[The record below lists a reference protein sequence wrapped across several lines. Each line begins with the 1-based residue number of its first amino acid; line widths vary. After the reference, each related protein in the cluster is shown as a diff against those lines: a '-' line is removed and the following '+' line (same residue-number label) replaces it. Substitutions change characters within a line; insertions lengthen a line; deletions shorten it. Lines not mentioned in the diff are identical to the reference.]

1 MPTNTSLRR
10 WNSRLQIMRTGLA
23 AGLVAAAAVV
33 AGLTQSGC
41 TIRTPSTETPV
52 PNDTGVEKSF
62 FVNEVTAAN
71 GQKAQAPKTFL
82 CGWAPITESG
92 AIASSM
98 LTHAVHMAGHCNMEF
113 EVTEQYLIGRLVN
126 PSFPQDRTR
135 WKQAL
140 LIPIRQHYY
149 YERSRD
155 SYGRETNAFVE
166 NSQRSHWS
174 ARPQMQLDLSGV
186 RIQDWDL
193 AMFYNSRD
201 AVITSVT
208 DIEWD
213 RENNFLGFT
222 AVAQNPHWGST
233 VQARLRFNFRAFQH
247 NPRFEKTPWT
257 PANARH
263 LNALHV
269 IGEKVEG
276 LTQVWSA
283 AKWDLSKTHDV
294 YTYGFPEDLLP
305 MAEEVVASWN
315 EALAKIGKPKAFR
328 LNRERVR
335 YPFDL
340 RKPMMVWVDDPQIS
354 AHSPLGVGMAQ
365 ADVRNG
371 EILWGQI
378 TMYGG
383 MLERYIKSHLTP
395 LAGGHSGPTSRSAG
409 LRASSRPSIFP
420 TYFNPT
426 RAFEAPAGTGPVA
439 MNGQLQVAQESLNT
453 LTARLAERVQ
463 ATGAQEQER
472 QRQEQA
478 RLRAQDIRTRLV
490 ESLTETT
497 QEIQARLQRDD
508 RRTDLMNLFA
518 FPDRSTE
525 EARRAAFG
533 PDASSISA
541 REMLRRL
548 NAHGHEHA
556 QGASGRVVHDLDRR
570 LMDVGPQILA
580 AIETSQVDYETAMKR
595 ITRELI
601 MHEFGHMIG
610 LGHQFK
616 ENILPAEGT
625 VPEKYRAPLVAAAQK
640 NWTNSTSVMGY
651 KHPFTEIAED
661 GGHEPGPQDLLVL
674 RYLYNGEYATYKR
687 GDEDF
692 IFHKLPPNGVIPARH
707 PERQDY
713 VTSYFP
719 QCNDFDASFAA
730 DPYCNR
736 FDRGYNAESIVKSYF
751 EDLNANMVSKIYA
764 FTDSRGGDTEGAEG
778 ALWWRALTTLGRVR
792 IFYDHM
798 RSRYDAQIREIA
810 ESESDLYE
818 FSRACDGENIGSA
831 KLRRILNDNPG
842 LAELCKVNR
851 LAVKEMMNLLVMPG
865 PDRSRMNWDDAV
877 APAAM
882 TGGDADMDYS
892 RAFGTHSALSVLPL
906 KLSAINAL
914 TTPYP
919 YAMLGGWMFPIPR
932 YTGQDGLFSYSSL
945 YPIEFTEALA
955 VATEKNLKFVAPG
968 SREQATMGLPIVSMG
983 YFIDS
988 QRLSNDSTRF
998 PRDFIENIRSQ
1009 TEFRLSLQAI
1019 ILHVKTR
1026 EDKTQVTH
1034 FEAEL
1039 YDPRTDKTTRVPEA
1053 FMLPGGK
1060 LIVRPPSRNFVYP
1073 LTKLTF
1079 LSDEMAFAWGYRVEY
1094 DDKHD
1099 DVLAAHSV
1107 KASLEK
1113 LHNQVVDQC
1122 LRGPNNNG
1130 LASHFNAQQDRA
1142 VFAGFQMMSG
1152 IAADKEK
1159 QIRFLDSVK
1168 RAFDAYEQRN
1178 PGQRNACEQSLRG
1191 VGLIV
1196 SSSAVVNGYWLPEVL
1211 DYLVK

>member
-1 MPTNTSLRR
+1 
-10 WNSRLQIMRTGLA
+10 
-23 AGLVAAAAVV
+23 
-33 AGLTQSGC
+33 
-41 TIRTPSTETPV
+41 
-52 PNDTGVEKSF
+52 
-62 FVNEVTAAN
+62 
-71 GQKAQAPKTFL
+71 
-82 CGWAPITESG
+82 
-92 AIASSM
+92 
-98 LTHAVHMAGHCNMEF
+98 
-113 EVTEQYLIGRLVN
+113 
-126 PSFPQDRTR
+126 
-135 WKQAL
+135 
-140 LIPIRQHYY
+140 
-149 YERSRD
+149 
-155 SYGRETNAFVE
+155 
-166 NSQRSHWS
+166 
-174 ARPQMQLDLSGV
+174 
-186 RIQDWDL
+186 
-193 AMFYNSRD
+193 
-201 AVITSVT
+201 
-208 DIEWD
+208 
-213 RENNFLGFT
+213 
-222 AVAQNPHWGST
+222 
-233 VQARLRFNFRAFQH
+233 
-247 NPRFEKTPWT
+247 
-257 PANARH
+257 
-263 LNALHV
+263 
-269 IGEKVEG
+269 
-276 LTQVWSA
+276 
-283 AKWDLSKTHDV
+283 
-294 YTYGFPEDLLP
+294 
-305 MAEEVVASWN
+305 
-315 EALAKIGKPKAFR
+315 
-328 LNRERVR
+328 
-335 YPFDL
+335 
-340 RKPMMVWVDDPQIS
+340 
-354 AHSPLGVGMAQ
+354 
-365 ADVRNG
+365 
-371 EILWGQI
+371 
-378 TMYGG
+378 
-383 MLERYIKSHLTP
+383 
-395 LAGGHSGPTSRSAG
+395 
-409 LRASSRPSIFP
+409 
-420 TYFNPT
+420 
-426 RAFEAPAGTGPVA
+426 
-439 MNGQLQVAQESLNT
+439 
-453 LTARLAERVQ
+453 
-463 ATGAQEQER
+463 
-472 QRQEQA
+472 
-478 RLRAQDIRTRLV
+478 
-490 ESLTETT
+490 
-497 QEIQARLQRDD
+497 
-508 RRTDLMNLFA
+508 
-518 FPDRSTE
+518 
-525 EARRAAFG
+525 
-533 PDASSISA
+533 
-541 REMLRRL
+541 
-548 NAHGHEHA
+548 
-556 QGASGRVVHDLDRR
+556 
-570 LMDVGPQILA
+570 
-580 AIETSQVDYETAMKR
+580 
-595 ITRELI
+595 
-601 MHEFGHMIG
+601 
-610 LGHQFK
+610 
-616 ENILPAEGT
+616 
-625 VPEKYRAPLVAAAQK
+625 
-640 NWTNSTSVMGY
+640 
-651 KHPFTEIAED
+651 
-661 GGHEPGPQDLLVL
+661 
-674 RYLYNGEYATYKR
+674 
-687 GDEDF
+687 
-692 IFHKLPPNGVIPARH
+692 
-707 PERQDY
+707 
-713 VTSYFP
+713 
-719 QCNDFDASFAA
+719 
-730 DPYCNR
+730 
-736 FDRGYNAESIVKSYF
+736 
-751 EDLNANMVSKIYA
+751 
-764 FTDSRGGDTEGAEG
+764 
-778 ALWWRALTTLGRVR
+778 LTTLGRVR

-851 LAVKEMMNLLVMPG
+851 MAVKEMMNLLVMPG

-914 TTPYP
+914 TTAYP

-998 PRDFIENIRSQ
+998 PRDFIENVRSQ

-1079 LSDEMAFAWGYRVEY
+1079 LGDEMAFAWGYRVEY

-1168 RAFDAYEQRN
+1168 RAFDAYEARH